1 MIKLIKQLKNFTN
14 SRVKRLDSLVIKSFV
29 GPLVLT
35 FVIAVFVLLMQFIWK
50 YIDDIAGK
58 GLSVGIIMELL
69 LDASATFV
77 PMALPIAVL
86 FASIMTMGNMG
97 EHYELVAI
105 KGGGIPLWRIMIP
118 MGVIVAILTVLAFF
132 FANNVMPS
140 AVLKYRATLYDI
152 TRKKPALNIKPGEYY
167 SEIDGFVIR
176 VNEKEPNGNILHDI
190 TIYDQRKNASHPD
203 IIIAKNGVMQVS
215 PDERYM
221 LFTLYDGCSYN
232 ENIDR
237 GRTESPLFTRVF
249 FKKNLLS
256 IDLSSFAFNKSDESI
271 FQGGYQMMN
280 LSQLDSN
287 VVRLKKSNKEESI
300 RQRSNFLLTS
310 KDKNKGTMIDMSLIT
325 RTMDHNQL
333 SHLYR
338 DAIVRSERT
347 RSDAKLYAESH
358 EAQTVYINRH
368 YIEWHRKFTLSLAC
382 IVLFFVGAPFGSIVR
397 KGGLG
402 LPLVASVIFFVLYYV
417 IGMIGEKAVREG
429 AIGPWGMWISTFVML
444 PIGIALT
451 YRAVRY

>member
-118 MGVIVAILTVLAFF
+118 MGVIVAMLTVLAFF

-203 IIIAKNGVMQVS
+203 IIVAKNGVMQVS